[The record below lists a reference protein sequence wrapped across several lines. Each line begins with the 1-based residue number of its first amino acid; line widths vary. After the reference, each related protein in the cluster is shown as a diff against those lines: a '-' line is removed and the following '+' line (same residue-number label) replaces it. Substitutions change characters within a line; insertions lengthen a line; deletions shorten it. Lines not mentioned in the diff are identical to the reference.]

1 MLTININM
9 NIIYRSRQMN
19 LNIVI
24 IIANIIMMFL
34 TVTKIEYEIKEATK
48 TTVEQIERKLNNTN
62 NTMIELK
69 LSDIEKN
76 LLTEIACLGTKNNKD
91 IKEIKDK
98 IVTGKKK
105 EKISQ
110 LIDENNNLKEEIEVL
125 KKRNKNYEDEI
136 IRIYN
141 SNPVLTYYHN
151 TI

>member
-1 MLTININM
+1 
-9 NIIYRSRQMN
+9 MN

-34 TVTKIEYEIKEATK
+34 TVTKTEYEIKEATK

>member
-1 MLTININM
+1 
-9 NIIYRSRQMN
+9 
-19 LNIVI
+19 
-24 IIANIIMMFL
+24 MMFL

-48 TTVEQIERKLNNTN
+48 TTVEQIERKLNDTNNTN

>member
-1 MLTININM
+1 
-9 NIIYRSRQMN
+9 MN

-34 TVTKIEYEIKEATK
+34 AVTKIEYEIKEATK

-110 LIDENNNLKEEIEVL
+110 LIDENNNLKEEIEAL

-136 IRIYN
+136 IRLRKYMFECN

>member
-1 MLTININM
+1 
-9 NIIYRSRQMN
+9 MN

-34 TVTKIEYEIKEATK
+34 AVTKIEYEIKEVTK

-62 NTMIELK
+62 NTMIKLK
-69 LSDIEKN
+69 LSDIEEN
-76 LLTEIACLGTKNNKD
+76 LLTAIACLGTKNNKD

-98 IVTGKKK
+98 IVTGKKNK
-105 EKISQ
+105 KISQ

-125 KKRNKNYEDEI
+125 KKRNKDYEDEI
-136 IRIYN
+136 IRLRKYMFECN
-141 SNPVLTYYHN
+141 SNPVLTYYNKH

>member
-1 MLTININM
+1 MD
-9 NIIYRSRQMN
+9 

-34 TVTKIEYEIKEATK
+34 AAIKIEYIEKGIKEATK
-48 TTVEQIERKLNNTN
+48 ITVEQIERKLNVDINN
-62 NTMIELK
+62 YNTMIELK

-76 LLTEIACLGTKNNKD
+76 LLTATACLGTKNNKD

-98 IVTGKKK
+98 IVTGKKN

-125 KKRNKNYEDEI
+125 KKKNKYYEDEI
-136 IRIYN
+136 IGLRKYMPEYN
-141 SNPVLTYYHN
+141 SNPVLTYYTKY

>member
-1 MLTININM
+1 
-9 NIIYRSRQMN
+9 MN
-19 LNIVI
+19 LDIVI

-34 TVTKIEYEIKEATK
+34 AVKKNEYEIKEATK
-48 TTVEQIERKLNNTN
+48 TTVEQIERKLNVNTN

-110 LIDENNNLKEEIEVL
+110 LIDENNNLKEEIEIL

-151 TI
+151 SI

>member
-1 MLTININM
+1 
-9 NIIYRSRQMN
+9 MN

-34 TVTKIEYEIKEATK
+34 AVTKIEYEIKEATK
-48 TTVEQIERKLNNTN
+48 TTVEQIERELNVNINNNNNTN
-62 NTMIELK
+62 NTMIKLK
-69 LSDIEKN
+69 LSDIEEN
-76 LLTEIACLGTKNNKD
+76 LLTAIACLGTKNNKD

-110 LIDENNNLKEEIEVL
+110 LIDENNNLKEEIEAL
-125 KKRNKNYEDEI
+125 KKRNKDYEDEI
-136 IRIYN
+136 IRLREYMFECN
-141 SNPVLTYYHN
+141 SNPVLTYYNKH

>member
-1 MLTININM
+1 
-9 NIIYRSRQMN
+9 MN

-34 TVTKIEYEIKEATK
+34 AVKKIEYEIKEATK
-48 TTVEQIERKLNNTN
+48 TTVEQIERKLNVNTN

>member
-1 MLTININM
+1 
-9 NIIYRSRQMN
+9 MN
-19 LNIVI
+19 LDIVI

-34 TVTKIEYEIKEATK
+34 AVKKNEYEIKEATK
-48 TTVEQIERKLNNTN
+48 TTVEQIERKLNINTN

-98 IVTGKKK
+98 IVTDKKK

-110 LIDENNNLKEEIEVL
+110 LIDENNNLKEEIEIL

-141 SNPVLTYYHN
+141 SNPVLNYYHN
-151 TI
+151 SI

>member
-1 MLTININM
+1 
-9 NIIYRSRQMN
+9 MN

-48 TTVEQIERKLNNTN
+48 ITVEQIERKLNNTN

>member
-1 MLTININM
+1 
-9 NIIYRSRQMN
+9 MN

-48 TTVEQIERKLNNTN
+48 TTVEQIERKLNDTN

-98 IVTGKKK
+98 IIIGKKK

>member
-1 MLTININM
+1 
-9 NIIYRSRQMN
+9 MN

-34 TVTKIEYEIKEATK
+34 AVTKIEYEIKEATK
-48 TTVEQIERKLNNTN
+48 TTVEQIERKLNVNINNNNNTN
-62 NTMIELK
+62 NTMIKLK
-69 LSDIEKN
+69 LSDIEEN
-76 LLTEIACLGTKNNKD
+76 LLTAIACLGTKNNKD

-98 IVTGKKK
+98 IVTGKKN

>member
-1 MLTININM
+1 
-9 NIIYRSRQMN
+9 MN

-48 TTVEQIERKLNNTN
+48 TTVEQIERKLNDTN

>member
-1 MLTININM
+1 
-9 NIIYRSRQMN
+9 MN

-34 TVTKIEYEIKEATK
+34 AVTKIEYEIKEVTK

-62 NTMIELK
+62 NTMIKLK
-69 LSDIEKN
+69 LSDIEEN

-98 IVTGKKK
+98 IVTGKKNK
-105 EKISQ
+105 KISQ

-125 KKRNKNYEDEI
+125 KKRNKDYEDEI
-136 IRIYN
+136 IRLRKYMFECN
-141 SNPVLTYYHN
+141 SNPVLTYYNKH

>member
-1 MLTININM
+1 
-9 NIIYRSRQMN
+9 MN
-19 LNIVI
+19 LDMVI

-34 TVTKIEYEIKEATK
+34 AAIKIEYEIKEAIK
-48 TTVEQIERKLNNTN
+48 TTVELIERKLNVNINNNTN
-62 NTMIELK
+62 NTMIKLK

-76 LLTEIACLGTKNNKD
+76 LLTAIACLGTKNNKD

-98 IVTGKKK
+98 IVTGKKN

-125 KKRNKNYEDEI
+125 KKKNKYYEDEI
-136 IRIYN
+136 IRLRKYMFEYN
-141 SNPVLTYYHN
+141 SNPVLTYYTKH